1 MKQINSRSLHMK
13 RILPIIMVY
22 MVMILLA
29 IIANIMNPGFLSGDN
44 VYSILKQVA
53 FLGIACIGQ
62 TFIILTGG
70 IDLSLRYVIL
80 LSNVL
85 AAQMING
92 QQDKTWSTFAF
103 IMLVCV
109 VIGIVNG
116 AGVYYLKIPAMVM
129 TLATGTALYGITLLY
144 CKGAPGGHASDIL
157 SAIANRK
164 IFGVFN
170 GVAVIWIILAA
181 VTIILLHK
189 TTLGRSVYALGT
201 NAEGA
206 RYAGI
211 NTSKVMLLVYVIAAV
226 TAGITGFLFLGYTE
240 SGYLSTASS
249 YNMDSIAAVVVG
261 GTSVMGGS
269 GGYVGTIAGVGIM
282 MILNSM
288 MTILHMNEAGKQVVQ
303 GILIIVLVVVVYGR
317 RDKH

>member
-1 MKQINSRSLHMK
+1 MKQTNSRSLYIK

-22 MVMILLA
+22 AVMLLLA
-29 IIANIMNPGFLSGDN
+29 IVANLINPGFLSRDN
-44 VYSILKQVA
+44 IYSILKQVA

-62 TFIILTGG
+62 TFVILTGG

-92 QQDKTWSTFAF
+92 QQGNTWPVFAF
-103 IMLVCV
+103 ILLVCV
-109 VIGIVNG
+109 IIGIVNG
-116 AGVYYLKIPAMVM
+116 IGVHFLRIPSMVM
-129 TLATGTALYGITLLY
+129 TLASGTTLYGITLLY
-144 CKGAPGGHASDIL
+144 CKGAPGGHASEIL
-157 SAIANRK
+157 SMIANRK
-164 IFGVFN
+164 ILGVFN
-170 GVAVIWIILAA
+170 GVAVIWVLLAIA
-181 VTIILLHK
+181 TIVLLHC
-189 TTLGRSVYALGT
+189 TTFGRSVYAVGT

-211 NTSKVMLLVYVIAAV
+211 NTSKVILLVYIIAAV

-261 GTSVMGGS
+261 GTSIMGGS

-282 MILNSM
+282 MILSSL
-288 MTILHMNEAGKQVVQ
+288 MTVLHMNEAGKQVVQ
-303 GILIIVLVVVVYGR
+303 GMLIIVLLVVVYGR
-317 RDKH
+317 RNKH